1 MCLRPGSTCSGRLFF
16 SRLQFIGKGLSCPP
30 SRRQALPPRCT
41 RPHPGT
47 GFVSGRQPHLASFSS
62 RFWHWS
68 LFFPGS
74 SSVSPDTE
82 HVRHVEGPLVWGP
95 RVGSPRGPATWGCS
109 AGGAGSQTVCV
120 LADSLD
126 QVFFYCGP
134 LPSARKVTQSGGAC
148 RLRSGVVPGR
158 GLSHLD
164 GVQPQQ
170 RRLRRVTVSG
180 LCLASK
186 YFFWKSDAGASGKAT
201 ASLAWVLGRKA
212 TAVGRRPG

>member
-16 SRLQFIGKGLSCPP
+16 SRSQFIGKGLSCPP
-30 SRRQALPPRCT
+30 SRRQALPPRRT

-47 GFVSGRQPHLASFSS
+47 GFVSGRQPRLASFSS

-82 HVRHVEGPLVWGP
+82 HVRHVEGPLAWGP
-95 RVGSPRGPATWGCS
+95 RVGSPRGPATRGCS

-134 LPSARKVTQSGGAC
+134 LPSARKVT
-148 RLRSGVVPGR
+148 
-158 GLSHLD
+158 
-164 GVQPQQ
+164 
-170 RRLRRVTVSG
+170 
-180 LCLASK
+180 
-186 YFFWKSDAGASGKAT
+186 
-201 ASLAWVLGRKA
+201 
-212 TAVGRRPG
+212 